1 MISYIDTAESRQ
13 IYLLGDVTE
22 FELQSYVSFEGT
34 PQKVDLFVS
43 SYGGEVDA
51 AFTLRNLLL
60 QFVEGGGD
68 LTVHALGTVASAAV
82 LLFTIPSSR
91 RVAERGC
98 LFYVHNAWVYT
109 AGDAE
114 ELRETAEMLEKYD
127 GMIIDAYKAVIA
139 EGTNIPQLLS
149 DDTWMNTETAK
160 ELGLIDDIMD
170 GDSSIQSTD
179 ADGILNSSKLHKV
192 CAKANP
198 YITIE
203 KVVEVEVEKVVEV
216 EVEKVVEVEKPHD
229 TSRYHCILHKLT
241 EAIDAEDDAAKA
253 LLEKAI
259 DDESVDIESI
269 KINSGVAYIPPC
281 NSLKSLNNLW
291 ARAGL
296 K

>member
-1 MISYIDTAESRQ
+1 MISYIDTSESRQ
-13 IYLLGDVTE
+13 IYLLGDITE
-22 FELQSYVSFEGT
+22 YDLQSYVSFEGT
-34 PQKVDLFVS
+34 PQKIDLFVS

-82 LLFTIPSSR
+82 LLFTIPQSKR
-91 RVAERGC
+91 EAERGC

-114 ELRETAEMLEKYD
+114 ELRETADMLEKYD
-127 GMIIDAYKAVIA
+127 GMIVDAYKAVIPDSVD
-139 EGTNIPQLLS
+139 IPQLLS
-149 DDTWMNTETAK
+149 DDTWMTTESAK

-170 GDSSIQSTD
+170 GVSSIQSTD
-179 ADGILNSSKLHKV
+179 DEGIFNSSKQLKV

-203 KVVEVEVEKVVEV
+203 KVVEVEKVVEL
-216 EVEKVVEVEKPHD
+216 EKPRD
-229 TSRYHCILHKLT
+229 TSRYHCIIHKLA
-241 EAIDAEDDAAKA
+241 EAIDAEDDAARA
-253 LLEKAI
+253 MLEKAI
-259 DDESVDIESI
+259 DDESINIESI

-281 NSLKSLNNLW
+281 NTLKSLNNLW

>member
-1 MISYIDTAESRQ
+1 MISYIDTSESRQ
-13 IYLLGDVTE
+13 IYLMGDITE

-34 PQKVDLFVS
+34 PQKIDLFVS

-60 QFVEGGGD
+60 QFVEGGGE

-82 LLFTIPSSR
+82 LLFTIPQSK

-98 LFYVHNAWVYT
+98 LFYVHNAWIYT

-114 ELRETAEMLEKYD
+114 ELRETAAMLEQYD
-127 GMIIDAYKAVIA
+127 GMIIDAYKAVIPD
-139 EGTNIPQLLS
+139 GIDIPRLLA
-149 DDTWMNTETAK
+149 DDTWMSTETAK

-170 GDSSIQSTD
+170 RDSSIQSTD
-179 ADGILNSSKLHKV
+179 DGIFNHSNRFKV
-192 CAKANP
+192 CAKAAP
-198 YITIE
+198 YITI
-203 KVVEVEVEKVVEV
+203 EKVVEV

-229 TSRYHCILHKLT
+229 TSRYHCILHKLA
-241 EAIDAEDDAAKA
+241 EAIDAEDEAAKA

-259 DDESVDIESI
+259 DDESINIDSI
-269 KINSGVAYIPPC
+269 KINSGVGYIPPC
-281 NSLKSLNNLW
+281 NSLKSLNLW